1 VSDRFPWA
9 ELMELG
15 FGRLRLAPRDFW
27 AMTLKELHAALPK
40 REPMSRADLEALIQ
54 QFPDE

>member
-1 VSDRFPWA
+1 
-9 ELMELG
+9 MELG